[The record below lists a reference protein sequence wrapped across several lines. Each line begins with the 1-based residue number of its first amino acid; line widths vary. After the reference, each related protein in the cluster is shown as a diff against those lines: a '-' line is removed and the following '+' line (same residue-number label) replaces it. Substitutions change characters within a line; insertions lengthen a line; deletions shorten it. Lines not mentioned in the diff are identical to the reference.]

1 MTAVKGKVWKY
12 GDDVNTDVL
21 FPGKYT
27 YTIKDRSEMALHAL
41 EDLDADFNKNAKPG
55 EIIVGGK
62 NFGCGSSREQA
73 VICIKERGIAA
84 IIAKSF
90 ARIFYRNCLNEGLAI
105 IVCSPAVD
113 AISAGE
119 DVEIDF
125 DNGRITTAGGEAF
138 SIPPYPEFV
147 RGLIEDGGLIPH
159 VKKSLGL
166 S

>member
-1 MTAVKGKVWKY
+1 MAAVKGKVWKY

-105 IVCSPAVD
+105 IVCPPAVD

-125 DNGRITTAGGEAF
+125 DNGRITTAGGETF

>member
-1 MTAVKGKVWKY
+1 MAVKGKVWKY

-73 VICIKERGIAA
+73 VICVKERGIAA

-105 IVCSPAVD
+105 IVSSEAVD
-113 AISAGE
+113 AIEAGE
-119 DVEIDF
+119 QVEIDF
-125 DNGRITTAGGEAF
+125 DNGKITTEKGKVF
-138 SIPPYPEFV
+138 LIPQYPEFV
-147 RGLIEDGGLIPH
+147 KGLIEDGGLIPH

-166 S
+166 

>member
-1 MTAVKGKVWKY
+1 MAVKGKVWKY

-27 YTIKDRSEMALHAL
+27 YTIKDRAEMALHAL
-41 EDLDADFNKNAKPG
+41 EDLDPDFNKNARAG

-105 IVCSPAVD
+105 IVSQEAADAVET
-113 AISAGE
+113 GE
-119 DVEIDF
+119 QAEIDF
-125 DNGRITTAGGEAF
+125 DAGKITTDKGMVF
-138 SIPPYPEFV
+138 TIPPYPEFV
-147 RGLIEDGGLIPH
+147 KGLIEDGGLIPH

-166 S
+166 

>member
-1 MTAVKGKVWKY
+1 MAVKGRVWKY

-41 EDLDADFNKNAKPG
+41 EDLDPDFNKNAMPG

-73 VICIKERGIAA
+73 VICVKERGIAA

-90 ARIFYRNCLNEGLAI
+90 ARIYYRNCLNEGLAI
-105 IVCSPAVD
+105 IICPGAVD
-113 AISAGE
+113 AIEGGE
-119 DVEIDF
+119 QVEIDF
-125 DNGRITTAGGEAF
+125 DNGRITTAKGAVF
-138 SIPPYPEFV
+138 SIPPYPDFV
-147 RGLIEDGGLIPH
+147 KGLIEDGGLIPH

-166 S
+166 

>member
-1 MTAVKGKVWKY
+1 MAVKGKVWKY

-73 VICIKERGIAA
+73 VICVKERGIAA

-105 IVCSPAVD
+105 IVSSEAVD
-113 AISAGE
+113 AIEAGE
-119 DVEIDF
+119 QVEIDF
-125 DNGRITTAGGEAF
+125 DNGKITTEKGKVF
-138 SIPPYPEFV
+138 LIPPYPEFV
-147 RGLIEDGGLIPH
+147 KGLIEDGGLIPH

-166 S
+166 